1 MSQGHALV
9 IGGTGMLSEVTVWL
23 NNKGY
28 FVSVIGRRKE
38 RYHQLMEKVESPENI
53 SSILV
58 DYHKT
63 DELRQALTE
72 AIENHG
78 AFDRVV
84 AWVHSSAPDVI
95 PTLLKLQEQYHRE
108 KGFELFHV
116 KSSTSYFVEE
126 ETPELPDGCTYSEI
140 FLGFKQSSGHSR
152 WLTHEEISEGIKDS
166 IHHSRPQTIV
176 GQIEPW
182 EQRPH

>member
-1 MSQGHALV
+1 MAQGHALV

-23 NNKGY
+23 NKKGY
-28 FVSVIGRRKE
+28 FVSVIGRRNE

-63 DELRQALTE
+63 EELRQSLIE
-72 AIENHG
+72 AIENRG
-78 AFDRVV
+78 SFDRVV

-95 PTLLKLQEQYHRE
+95 PALLKLQEQYHKKQE
-108 KGFELFHV
+108 FELFHV
-116 KSSTSYFVEE
+116 KSSTGYFKQ
-126 ETPELPDGCTYSEI
+126 ETPELPANCTYYEI
-140 FLGFKQSSGHSR
+140 FLGFKQYSGHSR
-152 WLTHEEISEGIKDS
+152 WLTHEEISEGVKDS
-166 IHHSRPQTIV
+166 IHHGRPQTIV